1 MNTVRYAAAIAWGI
15 EPSELPI
22 LYIAWHAGF
31 SAYKPPFSPLSYSEG
46 GTPRQPTNRGLLT
59 TVAIGSC
66 LWSFI
71 LSLFIQL
78 STLFS
83 ERFTRALSFGL
94 VTGQE
99 TFTCGWVRLGRH
111 TIQLRE
117 GSHIF
122 PHRYQ
127 ILMSENSATKLFF
140 SHPEKPPVYG
150 PTRWLEHRAWGPL
163 RRQPYHERRY
173 SRGLR
178 WPPRR
183 ERYLVYSYCGWT
195 VINRMW

>member
-1 MNTVRYAAAIAWGI
+1 MRGIRQSLGKRIRRNPEWQYRCGVGYYYQHSLAVTAVTVGI
-15 EPSELPI
+15 SLFMSCLF
-22 LYIAWHAGF
+22 LYIAWRAGF

-59 TVAIGSC
+59 TIAIGSC

-83 ERFTRALSFGL
+83 ERFSRVLSFGL

-111 TIQLRE
+111 TNQLRE
-117 GSHIF
+117 GSRIF
-122 PHRYQ
+122 PHR
-127 ILMSENSATKLFF
+127 
-140 SHPEKPPVYG
+140 
-150 PTRWLEHRAWGPL
+150 
-163 RRQPYHERRY
+163 
-173 SRGLR
+173 
-178 WPPRR
+178 
-183 ERYLVYSYCGWT
+183 
-195 VINRMW
+195 